1 MRDRIERFIAALT
14 FEKGYSDS
22 TCRAYRSDLE
32 EFSGYLDSLRPE
44 EKPAP
49 PIHPEKVDGM
59 MIRGYLGYL
68 HRRNKKSTISR
79 KLAAVRSFF
88 SFLVQREEIHSNP
101 ADQVATPKKEKPIPG
116 YLSVDDMFR
125 LLESIET
132 DTLLG
137 RRNRALFETLYAGG
151 IRIFE
156 LVGMNRFDVDF
167 SRELIRVRGKGDRE
181 RIVPVGPKAL
191 ESILRYR
198 KTLQTEEKISIDTD
212 GPLFLN
218 KNLGRLSARSVRRI
232 LEKLTRK
239 CGLLVGISPHGVRHS
254 YASHMLDS
262 GADLRSLQELLGHKN
277 LSTTQKYTHVS
288 IDKLMETYDKAHPRK

>member
-1 MRDRIERFIAALT
+1 MRNRIESFIGALA

-32 EFSGYLDSLRPE
+32 EFSEYLESLRPE
-44 EKPAP
+44 NESAP
-49 PIHPEKVDGM
+49 MLPERVDGR

-68 HRRNKKSTISR
+68 HRKNKKSTISR

-88 SFLVQREEIHSNP
+88 SFLIQREEIEVDP
-101 ADQVATPKKEKPIPG
+101 TDLVATPKQEKPIPE

-132 DTLLG
+132 ETLLG
-137 RRNRALFETLYAGG
+137 RRNKALFETLYSGG
-151 IRIFE
+151 IRISE
-156 LVGMNRFDVDF
+156 LVGMNLFDVDY
-167 SRELIRVRGKGDRE
+167 SRGLIRVKGKGDRE

-191 ESILRYR
+191 DAVLHYR
-198 KTLQTEEKISIDTD
+198 KTLQAEEKISMETD

-218 KNLGRLSARSVRRI
+218 KDLGRLSARSVRRI
-232 LEKLTRK
+232 LEKLTRE
-239 CGLLVGISPHGVRHS
+239 CGLLVSISPHGVRHS

-288 IDKLMETYDKAHPRK
+288 IEKLMEAYDKAHPRK

>member
-1 MRDRIERFIAALT
+1 MRDRIEAFIGALA

-32 EFSGYLDSLRPE
+32 EFSEYLESLRPE
-44 EKPAP
+44 NEVTPMLP
-49 PIHPEKVDGM
+49 GGVDGR

-68 HRRNKKSTISR
+68 HRKNKKSTISR

-88 SFLVQREEIHSNP
+88 RFLIKREEIQADP
-101 ADQVATPKKEKPIPG
+101 TDQVATPKQEKPIPE

-137 RRNRALFETLYAGG
+137 RRNKAMFETLYSGG
-151 IRIFE
+151 IRISE
-156 LVGMNRFDVDF
+156 LVGLSLFDVDY

-198 KTLQTEEKISIDTD
+198 KTLQTEEKISMETD

-218 KNLGRLSARSVRRI
+218 KDLGRLSARSVRRI
-232 LEKLTRK
+232 LEKLTRE
-239 CGLLVGISPHGVRHS
+239 CGPLVSISPHGVRHS

-288 IDKLMETYDKAHPRK
+288 IEKLMETYDKAHPRK